1 MRSFLLVLGFVAV
14 PLASACSAFTGV
26 DPTGLIAADDG
37 GSDSDSG
44 RSTRDS
50 GTRDSGSKSDT
61 GITSTTLGPDCTSL
75 QSCCDFLDTE
85 SAATCR
91 TTALDANESSCAAN
105 LTAYQDDGFCG
116 GITPPPPVDSGPPPP
131 PPLDSG
137 LLTANCAALLGC
149 CSAAGSDP
157 SCLTTV
163 LAGDDT
169 ACENLYITY
178 IFDGVAC
185 TTAP

>member
-26 DPTGLIAADDG
+26 DPTGLIPADDG

-50 GTRDSGSKSDT
+50 GTRDGGSQSDSD
-61 GITSTTLGPDCTSL
+61 ITSTTLGPDCTSL

-91 TTALDANESSCAAN
+91 TTALGANESSCAAN
-105 LTAYQDDGFCG
+105 LTAYQADGYCG
-116 GITPPPPVDSGPPPP
+116 TINPPPPEDSGTLPPI
-131 PPLDSG
+131 DSG
-137 LLTANCAALLGC
+137 LPLTGNCAALLGC
-149 CSAAGSDP
+149 CSAAGADT

-163 LAGDDT
+163 LAGDDS
-169 ACENLYITY
+169 ACQTLYLTY
-178 IFDGVAC
+178 ILDGVAC
-185 TTAP
+185 TTTP